1 MTFSLTPMAI
11 LKPRYLRQATL
22 VVASCL
28 MLTECGPAEPEISGA
43 PPDMRRLTDEQ
54 YVNAITDI
62 FGPHIKAES
71 HADPLSRT
79 EGLLAVGARTAR
91 ITPSGFDRYYAQAR
105 TISQRVVSP
114 ENRASMFPCEPKD
127 ASAADDSCAR
137 QYYANVGR
145 LLYRRPLTQ
154 AEIQTPMDAASE
166 ATKVS
171 GDFYRGIAVGL
182 ASMLT
187 TTKFLF
193 IIDSTE
199 PEPDEPGD
207 VRLTSYAKASRLSFL
222 LWNTT
227 PDEALLTAA
236 DRGELHTKEG
246 LKRQVNRMT
255 ASHRLDKGVRAF
267 FEDFLRFDQYETLEK
282 DSIIY
287 PAFTIQVAE
296 DAKEQVLRTIID
308 HLILRNQDYRSLFTT
323 RQTFITGA
331 LARIY
336 RVPTKRPADGAWVPF
351 EFPEDDPRVGILTQI
366 GFSALA
372 SHPGRS
378 SPTLRGKAIREA
390 VLCQQVP
397 DPPGDVDFSLFEDP
411 NSPNKTARERLTAH
425 STEPACAGCHKIT
438 DPIGL
443 ALENLDGIGQLRTT
457 ENGAVIDASGDLDGT
472 PFTDAAG
479 LGSAVSTNPATT
491 SCVTNRLVSYAL
503 GRSIGF
509 TDREFL
515 NFLEQGF
522 ADDGYSFPG
531 LLRRI
536 ALSDALFAV
545 SPPQSSNGTGSA
557 TVEASAEGT
566 QKDTV
571 QEKQS

>member
-1 MTFSLTPMAI
+1 MTFSPTRTAR
-11 LKPRYLRQATL
+11 LKPRHLRHLTL
-22 VVASCL
+22 VAACCL
-28 MLTECGPAEPEISGA
+28 VLTGCGQSEPEISGA

-54 YVNAITDI
+54 YVNAISDI

-79 EGLLAVGARTAR
+79 EGLLAVGARSAR
-91 ITPSGFDRYYAQAR
+91 ITPTGFDRYYAQAR
-105 TISQRVVSP
+105 TIAQRVVSP
-114 ENRASMFPCEPKD
+114 DNRASMFPCEPKD
-127 ASAADDSCAR
+127 ATAADTSCAR
-137 QYYANVGR
+137 QYFATVGR
-145 LLYRRPLTQ
+145 LLYRRPLTP
-154 AEIQTPMDAASE
+154 AEIQTPTDAASE
-166 ATKVS
+166 AAKVS

-182 ASMLT
+182 AGMLT

-193 IIDSTE
+193 IIDSVE
-199 PEPDEPGD
+199 PHPDESDD
-207 VRLTSYAKASRLSFL
+207 VRLTSYAKAARLSFL

-227 PDEALLTAA
+227 LDDALLTAA
-236 DRGELHTKEG
+236 ENGELHTKDG
-246 LKRQVNRMT
+246 LKRQVDRMM
-255 ASHRLDKGVRAF
+255 ASHRLDTGVRAF

-296 DAKEQVLRTIID
+296 DAKEQVLRTIVD
-308 HLILRNQDYRSLFTT
+308 HLILRNQDYRALFTT

-351 EFPEDDPRVGILTQI
+351 EFPEDDPRIGILTQI

-443 ALENLDGIGQLRTT
+443 ALEQLDGIGQLRTT

-479 LGSAVSTNPATT
+479 LGRAVSTNPATT

-503 GRSIGF
+503 GRGIGF
-509 TDREFL
+509 EDREL
-515 NFLEQGF
+515 LAYLEEGF
-522 ADDGYSFPG
+522 ADDGFSFPA

-545 SPPQSSNGTGSA
+545 TPATNGDA
-557 TVEASAEGT
+557 MIEAKADGGASEAI
-566 QKDTV
+566 

>member
-1 MTFSLTPMAI
+1 MTFNLPPLLN
-11 LKPRYLRQATL
+11 LKHKPLRTAAL
-22 VVASCL
+22 AMASCL
-28 MLTECGPAEPEISGA
+28 ALAGCGQSEPEISGA

-62 FGPHIKAES
+62 FGPQIKAES
-71 HADPLSRT
+71 QGDPLFRT
-79 EGLLAVGARTAR
+79 EGLLAVGARSAR
-91 ITPSGFDRYYAQAR
+91 ITPSGFDRYYSQAR

-114 ENRASMFPCEPKD
+114 ENRASVFPCEPKD
-127 ASAADDSCAR
+127 AATADDSCAHL
-137 QYYANVGR
+137 YFAKIGR
-145 LLYRRPLTQ
+145 LLYRRPLTP
-154 AEIQTPMDAASE
+154 AEVQTPTNAASE
-166 ATKVS
+166 AAEVS

-182 ASMLT
+182 AGMLT

-199 PEPDEPGD
+199 PDPDRAGNE
-207 VRLTSYAKASRLSFL
+207 RLTTFAKASRLSFL

-227 PDEALLTAA
+227 PDEMLLTAA
-236 DRGELHTKEG
+236 EKGELHTKEG
-246 LKRQVNRMT
+246 VQRQVDRMM
-255 ASHRLDKGVRAF
+255 ASHRLDTGVRAF
-267 FEDFLRFDQYETLEK
+267 FADFLGFDQYETLEK

-287 PAFTIQVAE
+287 PAFTIRVAE

-308 HLILRNQDYRSLFTT
+308 HLILRNQDYRGLFTT
-323 RQTFITGA
+323 RQTFLTGA

-336 RVPTKRPADGAWVPF
+336 RVPTKRPAEGAWIPF
-351 EFPEDDPRVGILTQI
+351 EFPEDDPRAGILTQV

-378 SPTLRGKAIREA
+378 SPTLRGKAIRES
-390 VLCQQVP
+390 VLCQKVP

-425 STEPACAGCHKIT
+425 RTAPACAGCHKIT

-457 ENGAVIDASGDLDGT
+457 ENGVLIDASGDLDGI

-479 LGSAVSTNPATT
+479 LGVAVSTNPATT
-491 SCVTNRLVSYAL
+491 SCVTHRLASYAL
-503 GRSIGF
+503 GRSIGNS
-509 TDREFL
+509 DRDL
-515 NFLEQGF
+515 MKHLEQGF
-522 ADDGYSFPG
+522 ENDGYNFPA

-536 ALSDALFAV
+536 AYSDALFTISAPTADNAIIQSNADGAV
-545 SPPQSSNGTGSA
+545 
-557 TVEASAEGT
+557 
-566 QKDTV
+566 QKKV
-571 QEKQS
+571 REKQS